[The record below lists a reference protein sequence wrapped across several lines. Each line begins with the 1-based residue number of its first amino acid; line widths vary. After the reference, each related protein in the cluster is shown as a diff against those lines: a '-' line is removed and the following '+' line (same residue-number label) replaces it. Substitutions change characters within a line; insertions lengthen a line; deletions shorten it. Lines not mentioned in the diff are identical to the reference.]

1 MLSKILVG
9 IDGSEYSDKAFEYA
23 ISLASRCK
31 SDLLIVNVLEEYD
44 NVGYSISKELERQSK
59 DLLET
64 YRHRAEKS
72 NLSSYLSMIQL
83 RGISAAGQIL
93 GLADSKGVDTIVI
106 GSRGPHE
113 LKEFLLGSTTY
124 KIVHNAKCTVVI
136 SK

>member
-23 ISLASRCK
+23 TFIASRCK
-31 SDLLIVNVLEEYD
+31 SNLLIVNVLEEYG

-59 DLLET
+59 ELLEM
-64 YRHRAEKS
+64 YRLKAEKS
-72 NLSSYLSMIQL
+72 NLSSSISTIQL

-93 GLADSKGVDTIVI
+93 GLADSKGVDTIII

-113 LKEFLLGSTTY
+113 VKEFLLGSTTY
-124 KIVHNAKCTVVI
+124 KIVHNAKCAVVI
-136 SK
+136 AK

>member
-9 IDGSEYSDKAFEYA
+9 IDGSQYSDKAFEYA
-23 ISLASRCK
+23 IFLASRCK
-31 SDLLIVNVLEEYD
+31 SNLLIVNVLEEYG

-59 DLLET
+59 ELLET
-64 YRHRAEKS
+64 YRQKAKKS
-72 NLSSYLSMIQL
+72 SLSSVATIQL

-93 GLADSKGVDTIVI
+93 GLADTKGVDTIVI

-113 LKEFLLGSTTY
+113 IKEFLLGSTTY

-136 SK
+136 AK

>member
-9 IDGSEYSDKAFEYA
+9 IDGSQYSDKAFKYA
-23 ISLASRCK
+23 IFLASRCK
-31 SDLLIVNVLEEYD
+31 SNLLIVNVLEEYG

-59 DLLET
+59 ELLET
-64 YRHRAEKS
+64 YRQKAKKS
-72 NLSSYLSMIQL
+72 SLSSVATIQL

-93 GLADSKGVDTIVI
+93 GLADTKGVDTIVI

-113 LKEFLLGSTTY
+113 IKEFLLGSTTY

-136 SK
+136 AK

>member
-23 ISLASRCK
+23 TFIASRCK
-31 SDLLIVNVLEEYD
+31 SNLLIVNVLEEYG

-59 DLLET
+59 ELLEM
-64 YRHRAEKS
+64 YRLKAEKS
-72 NLSSYLSMIQL
+72 NLSSLSTIQL

-93 GLADSKGVDTIVI
+93 ELADTKGVDTIVI

-113 LKEFLLGSTTY
+113 VKEFLLGSTTY
-124 KIVHNAKCTVVI
+124 KIVHNAKCAVVI
-136 SK
+136 AK

>member
-23 ISLASRCK
+23 IFLASRCK
-31 SDLLIVNVLEEYD
+31 SNLLIVNVLEEYG
-44 NVGYSISKELERQSK
+44 NVGYSISKELERHSK
-59 DLLET
+59 ELLET
-64 YRHRAEKS
+64 YRQKAKKS
-72 NLSSYLSMIQL
+72 SLSSVATIQL

-93 GLADSKGVDTIVI
+93 GLADTKGVDTIVI

-113 LKEFLLGSTTY
+113 VKEFLLGSTTY

-136 SK
+136 AK

>member
-23 ISLASRCK
+23 TFLASRCK
-31 SDLLIVNVLEEYD
+31 SNLLIVNVLEEYG

-59 DLLET
+59 ELLEM
-64 YRHRAEKS
+64 YRQRAEKS
-72 NLSSYLSMIQL
+72 NLSSLATAQL

-93 GLADSKGVDTIVI
+93 ELADSKGVDMIVI

-113 LKEFLLGSTTY
+113 MKEFLLGSTTY

-136 SK
+136 AK

>member
-23 ISLASRCK
+23 TFLASRCK
-31 SDLLIVNVLEEYD
+31 SNLLIVNVLEEYG

-59 DLLET
+59 ELLEM
-64 YRHRAEKS
+64 YRQRAEKS
-72 NLSSYLSMIQL
+72 NLSSSLATTQL

-93 GLADSKGVDTIVI
+93 ELADSKGVDMIVI

-113 LKEFLLGSTTY
+113 MKEFLLGSTTY

-136 SK
+136 AK

>member
-23 ISLASRCK
+23 TFLASRCK
-31 SDLLIVNVLEEYD
+31 SNLLIVNVLEEYG

-59 DLLET
+59 ELLEM
-64 YRHRAEKS
+64 YRQRAEKS
-72 NLSSYLSMIQL
+72 NLSSLATTQL

-93 GLADSKGVDTIVI
+93 ELADTKGVDMIVI

-113 LKEFLLGSTTY
+113 IKEFLLGSTTY
-124 KIVHNAKCTVVI
+124 KIVHNSKCTVVI
-136 SK
+136 AK

>member
-23 ISLASRCK
+23 IFLSSRCE
-31 SDLLIVNVLEEYD
+31 SNLLVVNVLEEYG
-44 NVGYSISKELERQSK
+44 NVGYSISKELEQQSK
-59 DLLET
+59 ELLEM
-64 YRHRAEKS
+64 YRQKAEKS
-72 NLSSYLSMIQL
+72 NLSSLSTIQL

-93 GLADSKGVDTIVI
+93 GLADAKGVDTIII

-113 LKEFLLGSTTY
+113 TKEFLLGSTTY

-136 SK
+136 AK

>member
-1 MLSKILVG
+1 MLTKILVG

-31 SDLLIVNVLEEYD
+31 SDLLIVNVLEEYG
-44 NVGYSISKELERQSK
+44 NIGYSISKELERQSK
-59 DLLET
+59 ELLES
-64 YRHRAEKS
+64 YRQRAEKS
-72 NLSSYLSMIQL
+72 NLSSSLSTIQL

-113 LKEFLLGSTTY
+113 VKEFLLGSTTY

-136 SK
+136 AK

>member
-9 IDGSEYSDKAFEYA
+9 IDGSEYSNKAFEYA
-23 ISLASRCK
+23 ISLSSRCK
-31 SDLLIVNVLEEYD
+31 SDLLIVNVLEEYG
-44 NVGYSISKELERQSK
+44 NVGYSISKELEQQSK
-59 DLLET
+59 ELLET
-64 YRHRAEKS
+64 YRRRAEKS
-72 NLSSYLSMIQL
+72 NLSSSLSTIQL

-113 LKEFLLGSTTY
+113 VKEFLLGSTTY

-136 SK
+136 AK

>member
-9 IDGSEYSDKAFEYA
+9 IDGSQYSDKAFEYA
-23 ISLASRCK
+23 IFLASRCK
-31 SDLLIVNVLEEYD
+31 SDLLIVNVLEEYG

-59 DLLET
+59 ELLET

-72 NLSSYLSMIQL
+72 NLSSLSTIQL

-113 LKEFLLGSTTY
+113 VKEFLLGSTTY
-124 KIVHNAKCTVVI
+124 KIVHNAKCAVVI
-136 SK
+136 AK

>member
-23 ISLASRCK
+23 IFLASRCE
-31 SDLLIVNVLEEYD
+31 SNLLIVNVLEEYG
-44 NVGYSISKELERQSK
+44 NVGYSISKGLEQQSK
-59 DLLET
+59 ELLEM
-64 YRHRAEKS
+64 YRQKAEKS
-72 NLSSYLSMIQL
+72 NLQSLSTIQL

-113 LKEFLLGSTTY
+113 IKEFLLGSTTY

-136 SK
+136 AK